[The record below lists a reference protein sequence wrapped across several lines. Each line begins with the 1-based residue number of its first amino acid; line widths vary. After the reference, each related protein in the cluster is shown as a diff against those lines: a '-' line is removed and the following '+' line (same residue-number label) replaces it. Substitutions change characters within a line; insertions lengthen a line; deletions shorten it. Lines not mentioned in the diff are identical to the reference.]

1 MEAIWGI
8 DLGGTKIEGVVLP
21 ADWQRNLQQLQ
32 PLARLRIDTEADKG
46 YMHILHQIQKLLQM
60 LEQETGLKPARLG
73 IGTPGT
79 RDPVT
84 GLMKNS
90 NTVCLNGQ
98 PLKKDLEALLRIPV
112 IMANDANC
120 FALAESRLGRVALEQ
135 LQPEVVFGV
144 IMGTGVGGGL
154 VVRNQLIQGAQGI
167 TGEWGH
173 NFLDASGGPCY
184 CGKTGCVETV
194 ISGPALERYYASLT
208 GQHIKLKTIVQRF
221 QEGDAAASQTIE
233 RLLENFG
240 KAISVV
246 INIVDPDVVVLGGGL
261 ANIDLL
267 YSEGLQ
273 RIRKYVF
280 NNRLD
285 TRIYPPAL
293 GDSAGVFG
301 AAMLVS
307 A

>member
-60 LEQETGLKPARLG
+60 LQQETGLKPARLG

-167 TGEWGH
+167 AGEWGH

-221 QEGDAAASQTIE
+221 QEGDAAARQTIE

>member
-167 TGEWGH
+167 AGEWGH

-221 QEGDAAASQTIE
+221 QEGDAAARQTIE

-285 TRIYPPAL
+285 TLIYPPAL

>member
-167 TGEWGH
+167 AGEWGH

>member
-1 MEAIWGI
+1 M
-8 DLGGTKIEGVVLP
+8 
-21 ADWQRNLQQLQ
+21 
-32 PLARLRIDTEADKG
+32 
-46 YMHILHQIQKLLQM
+46 
-60 LEQETGLKPARLG
+60 
-73 IGTPGT
+73 
-79 RDPVT
+79 
-84 GLMKNS
+84 
-90 NTVCLNGQ
+90 
-98 PLKKDLEALLRIPV
+98 
-112 IMANDANC
+112 
-120 FALAESRLGRVALEQ
+120 
-135 LQPEVVFGV
+135 
-144 IMGTGVGGGL
+144 
-154 VVRNQLIQGAQGI
+154 
-167 TGEWGH
+167 
-173 NFLDASGGPCY
+173 
-184 CGKTGCVETV
+184 ETV